1 MDQTTPSP
9 KPAYHEPVMVAEV
22 LDVLGPAANGVV
34 VDGTYG
40 GGGHSAA
47 LLERYPQMR
56 IVAIDRDPEAVR
68 TAVGR
73 SGSRL
78 SVVEGNFVRVAE
90 VLADE
95 LGPESGTGSS
105 VDGVLLDLG
114 VSSHQLDTAERGFS
128 YHRAGPLDMRM
139 GPDAARS
146 AADVVNEW
154 SVADLAAA
162 FKRYG
167 EERYARR
174 IAEAI
179 VRNRPLSDTAE
190 LSSVIAAA
198 VPAPARRARHP
209 ARRVFQAI
217 RIAVNEELAALER
230 GLDAAIDVLRPG
242 GRLVVIAYHSLE
254 DRIVKQRFVAGSA
267 TCVCPPDLPV
277 CGCGRTAELRLI
289 TRRALRPGDEEIA
302 RNPRSRSAVL
312 RAAEKVAS

>member
-1 MDQTTPSP
+1 
-9 KPAYHEPVMVAEV
+9 
-22 LDVLGPAANGVV
+22 
-34 VDGTYG
+34 
-40 GGGHSAA
+40 
-47 LLERYPQMR
+47 
-56 IVAIDRDPEAVR
+56 
-68 TAVGR
+68 
-73 SGSRL
+73 
-78 SVVEGNFVRVAE
+78 
-90 VLADE
+90 
-95 LGPESGTGSS
+95 
-105 VDGVLLDLG
+105 
-114 VSSHQLDTAERGFS
+114 
-128 YHRAGPLDMRM
+128 M